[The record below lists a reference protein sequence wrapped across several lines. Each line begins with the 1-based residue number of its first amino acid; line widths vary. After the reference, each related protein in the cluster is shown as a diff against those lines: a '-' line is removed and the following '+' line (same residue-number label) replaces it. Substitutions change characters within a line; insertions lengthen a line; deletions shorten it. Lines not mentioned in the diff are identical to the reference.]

1 MDDVMM
7 PVDLDPDLELDDLHL
22 NSKYHDNCSVESAI
36 DERAKTVVEKT
47 TNMSRESAGKDSE
60 SAHKDSE
67 NDSPTSFNNKNC
79 DNNRCL
85 HVTSSSSDAP
95 ENTGKSCNAF
105 RNNETGNC
113 NAQLSVKSKTRT
125 ETLEVDDE
133 ASCETSCKEKGGDE
147 INIKNSCKDTFK
159 MNESREAVKQLIEV
173 KV

>member
-7 PVDLDPDLELDDLHL
+7 PVDLDPDLELGDLHL

-36 DERAKTVVEKT
+36 DVRTKTVVDKT
-47 TNMSRESAGKDSE
+47 TIMSRESAGKDSE

-67 NDSPTSFNNKNC
+67 NDNSTSYNNKNC

-85 HVTSSSSDAP
+85 HVTSINSHAP
-95 ENTGKSCNAF
+95 ENMGKSCNAF
-105 RNNETGNC
+105 RNNAMGNC
-113 NAQLSVKSKTRT
+113 NAQLNVNSKTRT

-133 ASCETSCKEKGGDE
+133 ATSYPGTSESGDE
-147 INIKNSCKDTFK
+147 INVKNSCKDTFK
-159 MNESREAVKQLIEV
+159 MNESCEAVKQLIEV